1 MSINVAMK
9 TFGTE
14 FWKFSRKGR
23 FK

>member
-1 MSINVAMK
+1 MK